1 MQYRINDEN
10 ERMYVECRKDE
21 ESNWWICAGFD
32 ENSRLIFY
40 GDLPDEMCKKIEEFL
55 ESQCI
60 HIDENWIA
68 YCLIN

>member
-10 ERMYVECRKDE
+10 ERTYVECRKDK

-32 ENSRLIFY
+32 GNSKLIFY
-40 GDLPDEMCKKIEEFL
+40 GDLPDEMCRKIEEFL

-60 HIDENWIA
+60 Q
-68 YCLIN
+68 LMKMG